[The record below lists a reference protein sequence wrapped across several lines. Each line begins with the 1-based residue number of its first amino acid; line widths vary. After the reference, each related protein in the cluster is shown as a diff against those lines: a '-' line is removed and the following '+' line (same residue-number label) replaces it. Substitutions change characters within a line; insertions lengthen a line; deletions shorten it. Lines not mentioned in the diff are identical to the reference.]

1 MNDVATVAKLMAAQ
15 NAGSPDAFIYSNAS
29 PGIVVFGIGFIIV
42 LGLIVLYDVVSEI
55 LSHVFKKRDDDDD
68 RTHYTRG

>member
-1 MNDVATVAKLMAAQ
+1 MSDVSTVAKLLAAQ

-29 PGIVVFGIGFIIV
+29 PGLVAVGVGFIIIV
-42 LGLIVLYDVVSEI
+42 GIIVLYDVVSEI
-55 LSHVFKKRDDDDD
+55 LSHVFVKRDDDDD